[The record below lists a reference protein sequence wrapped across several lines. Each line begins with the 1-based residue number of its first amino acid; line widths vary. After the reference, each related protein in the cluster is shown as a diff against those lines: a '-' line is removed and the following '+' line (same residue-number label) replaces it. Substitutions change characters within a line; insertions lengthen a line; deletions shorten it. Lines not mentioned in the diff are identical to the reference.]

1 MIQRNDAAADPDL
14 PCVSQGRRVVGRECR
29 PSPQADSSFVE
40 PFCGWGVLE
49 KNSAAGIMQFNED
62 NKVEHDLDNDE
73 LQRLVSVL
81 RANDRPMG
89 GGCG

>member
-1 MIQRNDAAADPDL
+1 
-14 PCVSQGRRVVGRECR
+14 
-29 PSPQADSSFVE
+29 
-40 PFCGWGVLE
+40 VLE